1 MKSKI
6 IWFTGLS
13 GSGKTTLSNY
23 ISNDL
28 KNKKFRVKKIDG
40 DSFRKKNKVNKFN
53 KSSITKNNLSIINYV
68 DKIKEEFNFI
78 IVSVISPLKKTRIF
92 AYKKF
97 KKNYFE
103 VYTKCNL
110 KELMN
115 RDTKNLYKKA
125 KKNIITDLIGFNS
138 NIKYER
144 TYHKKIVVNTDRETI
159 KESANKILKNCLN
172 LFVKKKPLFSSVDFN
187 HFMMVTKKF
196 FKQH

>member
-13 GSGKTTLSNY
+13 GSGKTTLSKY
-23 ISNDL
+23 LSKKL

-40 DSFRKKNKVNKFN
+40 DFFRKKNKTTKFN
-53 KSSITKNNLSIINYV
+53 KSSIIKNNLSIINYV
-68 DKIKEEFNFI
+68 DKIKDKYHFI

-125 KKNIITDLIGFNS
+125 KKNIISNLIGFNS
-138 NIKYER
+138 TIKYER

-159 KESANKILKNCLN
+159 KESANKII
-172 LFVKKKPLFSSVDFN
+172 KKI
-187 HFMMVTKKF
+187 
-196 FKQH
+196 FK